1 MNEQQETRGAD
12 LERGLPMVA
21 RWEPEALAAEKEA
34 LAELATK
41 GFGERCRGYLSRIGP
56 GWLQSALTLGG
67 GSAAASLFAGAYM
80 EYRLLW
86 VQPVAMILGIIML
99 AAMAYQTLATGVRP
113 FDALR
118 HYTHPAFAWAWAIA
132 SLAAT
137 VIWHFP
143 QYALAGEVVNMMGK
157 AVSGERLVIPP
168 WLVGLCI
175 LPLATWITWSYGR
188 SARGIRTYERA
199 LRYMVWGIVLA
210 LLIVVIRRAAYIDWG
225 GVFKGY
231 TTFYIP
237 GREDPRAVSV
247 MIAAFGAAVGINMT
261 FLFPY
266 TLLARG
272 WGREH
277 HGLVRFDLMT
287 GMLVPYA
294 LATSLMVIAAGSTI
308 YGTEYVPEKGT
319 GMSAVSAA
327 QVLGGVMG
335 PAIGQFI
342 FGIGILG
349 MALSTITLHMLVS
362 AFIVCEIL
370 DWEPTGWRYR
380 IGSLIPAVGVLGPV
394 LWKHLFWL
402 PVPTSAICGLM
413 LPVAYIGF
421 WILHNRRAYLGNAT
435 PTGGAAIA
443 WNIGMAAAVLA
454 SLGSAGYYLAT
465 KIPPFVQQYFG
476 G

>member
-1 MNEQQETRGAD
+1 MKEQEETRGAD

-34 LAELATK
+34 LAKLATK
-41 GFGERCRGYLSRIGP
+41 GFGTRCRGYLSRIGP

-67 GSAAASLFAGAYM
+67 GSAAASLFAGAYL

-99 AAMAYQTLATGVRP
+99 GAIAYQTLATGARP

-118 HYTHPAFAWAWAIA
+118 RYTHPGLAWAWAIA

-143 QYALAGEVVNMMGK
+143 QYSLAGDVGSMMGK
-157 AVSGERLVIPP
+157 ALPGGGIDIPP

-175 LPLATWITWSYGR
+175 LPLATCVTWSYGR
-188 SARGIRTYERA
+188 SARGIRMYERT

-210 LLIVVIRRAAYIDWG
+210 LLIVVVRQAAHINWG
-225 GVFKGY
+225 GVLRGY
-231 TTFYIP
+231 TTFHIP
-237 GREDPRAVSV
+237 GQDDPRGVSV
-247 MIAAFGAAVGINMT
+247 MIGAFGAAIGINMT

-272 WGREH
+272 WGRAH
-277 HGLVRFDLMT
+277 HSLARFDLVT
-287 GMLVPYA
+287 GMFVPYA

-308 YGTEYVPEKGT
+308 YGTDAVPAQGT
-319 GMSAVSAA
+319 GMSAVHAA

-335 PAIGQFI
+335 PTIGQFI

-362 AFIVCEIL
+362 AFIVCEVL

-380 IGSLIPAVGVLGPV
+380 LGSLIPAVGVLGPV
-394 LWKHLFWL
+394 LWAKTPFWL
-402 PVPTSAICGLM
+402 PVATSAICGLM
-413 LPVAYIGF
+413 LPLAYIGF
-421 WILHNRRAYLGNAT
+421 WILHNRRAYLGDAK
-435 PTGGAAIA
+435 PTGTSALG
-443 WNIGMAAAVLA
+443 WNIGMGAAVLA
-454 SLGSAGYYLAT
+454 SLASAIYYLAT
-465 KIPPFVQQYFG
+465 TVWPKFFG